1 LRRGVA
7 GAQQQQQQQQ
17 QWPPLVPAPI
27 FPPTHQSL
35 QIPQILH
42 SNPQLLHSLTPNAPI
57 RPAYLDVQA
66 RAQSL
71 AGLPTMAVP
80 LQPFSASVPPQP
92 AGQTANKEEEEE
104 EEEVLLSTSALV

>member
-1 LRRGVA
+1 M
-7 GAQQQQQQQQ
+7 
-17 QWPPLVPAPI
+17 
-27 FPPTHQSL
+27 
-35 QIPQILH
+35 
-42 SNPQLLHSLTPNAPI
+42 
-57 RPAYLDVQA
+57 
-66 RAQSL
+66 